1 VPQNVTRDSF
11 GESFISQFTT
21 SKTAG
26 FEPIASE
33 PRMAHRLLKVQER
46 YEQ

>member
-1 VPQNVTRDSF
+1 MWRGTASEKALFRNSPQAKPPV
-11 GESFISQFTT
+11 
-21 SKTAG
+21 